1 MKNKTKLI
9 SLLLGFTLIGC
20 DLDVDNPNSLLEG
33 DLQDP
38 SAAAAIANGAW
49 NASLRGITYMMMPH
63 AVATDESVWI
73 GSRDAWYQIDK
84 GGMTNVY
91 NEFVDQAWPYISE
104 GRWMSD
110 KAIATLE
117 GLGADLPDEQDLV
130 LAYLS
135 AAMVRV
141 YIADMFEDFVY
152 SDKTEPG
159 TPVGAANMSAL
170 YDEALALLA
179 KAEPIAA
186 RAKASFASGGTKE
199 HHEDNALR
207 VLSLVARARHAKA
220 VWGKVNP
227 VNTASP
233 YVSAG
238 ASEAAAAAALMGA
251 DWKWRMKFSSSTV
264 SNYMAN
270 QINDRQEMDLFQ
282 NALVE
287 TATPG
292 AGGDPQPND
301 PVTGLP
307 DSRMT
312 ASATEFRAGGGGT
325 SWSPVTITSLREMHL
340 IIAESKKANGE
351 DADCLTELNAL
362 RAFDSLDPYPSGT
375 DAGTA
380 LQHER
385 RANLFL
391 QSRRLSDM
399 YRFNLT
405 STVWDAVEKSA
416 AGSFFPITISEIRAN
431 PNVNQ

>member
-38 SAAAAIANGAW
+38 SAAAALANGAW
-49 NASLRGITYMMMPH
+49 NASLRGVTYMMMPH

-104 GRWMSD
+104 ARWMSD
-110 KAIATLE
+110 KAVQILE
-117 GLGADLPDEQDLV
+117 GLGADLPNNQDLV

-135 AAMVRV
+135 GAMVRV

-152 SDKTEPG
+152 SDKTEAG
-159 TPVGAANMSAL
+159 TPVGAANMSTL
-170 YDEALALLA
+170 YDEALVLLG
-179 KAEPIAA
+179 
-186 RAKASFASGGTKE
+186 KASSIATG
-199 HHEDNALR
+199 DNAVK
-207 VLSLVARARHAKA
+207 VLSLVARTRHAKA

-238 ASEAAAAAALMGA
+238 ASEAAAAAAMMTA
-251 DWKWRMKFSSSTV
+251 DWKWRMNFSSSTV
-264 SNYMAN
+264 SNYMAG

-312 ASATEFRAGGGGT
+312 ATATEFRAGGGGT
-325 SWSPVTITSLREMHL
+325 SWTPVTITSLREMHL
-340 IIAESKKANGE
+340 IIAESKKAGGD
-351 DADCLTELNAL
+351 DAGCLAELNAL
-362 RAFDSLDPYPSGT
+362 RTFDSLDPYPSGT

-399 YRFNLT
+399 YRFDLT
-405 STVWDAVEKSA
+405 STVWDAVEKSPT
-416 AGSFFPITISEIRAN
+416 GSFFPITISEIRSN
-431 PNVNQ
+431 PNISQ

>member
-1 MKNKTKLI
+1 MKMKNKTKLI
-9 SLLLGFTLIGC
+9 SLFVVFTMIGC
-20 DLDVDNPNSLLEG
+20 DLDVDNPNSLLED
-33 DLQDP
+33 DLADP
-38 SAAAAIANGAW
+38 SAAAALANGAW

-110 KAIATLE
+110 KAIAILE
-117 GLGADLPDEQDLV
+117 GLGADLPNDQDLV

-159 TPVGAANMSAL
+159 NPIGAANMSQL
-170 YDEALALLA
+170 YDEALAILG
-179 KAEPIAA
+179 
-186 RAKASFASGGTKE
+186 KASSLATG
-199 HHEDNALR
+199 DNAVK
-207 VLSLVARARHAKA
+207 VLSLVARTRHAKA

-251 DWKWRMKFSSSTV
+251 DWKWRMNFSSSTV

-340 IIAESKKANGE
+340 IIAESKKAGGD
-351 DADCLTELNAL
+351 DAGCLAELNAL

-416 AGSFFPITISEIRAN
+416 AGSYFPITISEIRAN
-431 PNVNQ
+431 PNINQ

>member
-9 SLLLGFTLIGC
+9 SLFVVFTMIGC
-20 DLDVDNPNSLLEG
+20 DLDVDNPNSLLED
-33 DLQDP
+33 DLADP
-38 SAAAAIANGAW
+38 SAAAALANGAW

-104 GRWMSD
+104 GRWMAD
-110 KAIATLE
+110 KAIAVLE
-117 GLGADLPDEQDLV
+117 GLGTDLPDSDDLV
-130 LAYLS
+130 LSYLTG
-135 AAMVRV
+135 AMVRV

-152 SDKTEPG
+152 SDKTEAG
-159 TPVGAANMSAL
+159 TPIGAANMSQL
-170 YDEALALLA
+170 YDEALALLG
-179 KAEPIAA
+179 KAQSIAT
-186 RAKASFASGGTKE
+186 G
-199 HHEDNALR
+199 DNAVR
-207 VLSLVARARHAKA
+207 VLSLIARTKHAKA

-238 ASEAAAAAALMGA
+238 ASEAASAAALMSA
-251 DWKWRMKFSSSTV
+251 DWKWRMNFSSSTV
-264 SNYMAN
+264 SNYMSG

-307 DSRMT
+307 DSRMSV
-312 ASATEFRAGGGGT
+312 SAAEFRAGGGGT
-325 SWSPVTITSLREMHL
+325 QWAPVTITSLREMHL
-340 IIAESKKANGE
+340 IIAESEKAGGN
-351 DADCLTELNAL
+351 DAGCLAELNAL
-362 RAFDSLDPYPSGT
+362 RSLDSLDPYPSGT

-416 AGSFFPITISEIRAN
+416 AGSYFPITISEIRAN
-431 PNVNQ
+431 PNISQ

>member
-1 MKNKTKLI
+1 MKMKNKTKLI

-38 SAAAAIANGAW
+38 SAAAALANGAW
-49 NASLRGITYMMMPH
+49 NASLRGITFMMMPH

-110 KAIATLE
+110 KAIAILE
-117 GLGADLPDEQDLV
+117 GLGADLPNDQDLV

-152 SDKTEPG
+152 SDKTEAGSPI
-159 TPVGAANMSAL
+159 GAANMSQL
-170 YDEALALLA
+170 YDEALAILG
-179 KAEPIAA
+179 
-186 RAKASFASGGTKE
+186 KASSLATG
-199 HHEDNALR
+199 DNAVK
-207 VLSLVARARHAKA
+207 VLSLVARTRHAKA

-340 IIAESKKANGE
+340 IIAESKKASGD
-351 DADCLTELNAL
+351 DAGCLTELNAL

-416 AGSFFPITISEIRAN
+416 AGSYFPITISEIRAN

>member
-9 SLLLGFTLIGC
+9 SLFVVFTMIGC
-20 DLDVDNPNSLLEG
+20 DLDVDNPNSLLEA
-33 DLQDP
+33 DLADP
-38 SAAAAIANGAW
+38 SAAAALANGAW

-110 KAIATLE
+110 KAIAVLE
-117 GLGADLPDEQDLV
+117 GLGTDLPDSDDLV
-130 LAYLS
+130 LSYLTG
-135 AAMVRV
+135 AMVRV

-152 SDKTEPG
+152 SDKTEAG
-159 TPVGAANMSAL
+159 TPIGAANMSQL
-170 YDEALALLA
+170 YDEALALLG
-179 KAEPIAA
+179 KAQSIAT
-186 RAKASFASGGTKE
+186 G
-199 HHEDNALR
+199 DNAVR
-207 VLSLVARARHAKA
+207 VLSLIARTKHAKA

-238 ASEAAAAAALMGA
+238 ASEAASAAALMSA
-251 DWKWRMKFSSSTV
+251 DWKWRMNFSSSTV
-264 SNYMAN
+264 SNYMSG

-307 DSRMT
+307 DSRMSV
-312 ASATEFRAGGGGT
+312 SAAEFRAGGGGT
-325 SWSPVTITSLREMHL
+325 QWAPVTITSLREMHL
-340 IIAESKKANGE
+340 IIAESEKAGGN
-351 DADCLTELNAL
+351 DAGCLAELNAL
-362 RAFDSLDPYPSGT
+362 RSLDSLDPYPSGT

-416 AGSFFPITISEIRAN
+416 AGSYFPITISEIRAN
-431 PNVNQ
+431 PNINQ

>member
-9 SLLLGFTLIGC
+9 SLFVVFTMIGC
-20 DLDVDNPNSLLEG
+20 DLDVDNPNSLLED
-33 DLQDP
+33 DLADP
-38 SAAAAIANGAW
+38 SAAAALANGAW

-104 GRWMSD
+104 GRWMAD
-110 KAIATLE
+110 KAIAVLE
-117 GLGADLPDEQDLV
+117 GLGTDLPDSDDLV
-130 LAYLS
+130 LSYLTG
-135 AAMVRV
+135 AMVRV

-152 SDKTEPG
+152 SDKTEAG
-159 TPVGAANMSAL
+159 TPIGAANMSQL
-170 YDEALALLA
+170 YDEALALLT
-179 KAEPIAA
+179 KAQAIATGDDA
-186 RAKASFASGGTKE
+186 VK
-199 HHEDNALR
+199 
-207 VLSLVARARHAKA
+207 VLSLVARTKHAKA

-238 ASEAAAAAALMGA
+238 ASEAASAAALMSA
-251 DWKWRMKFSSSTV
+251 DWKWRMNFSSSTV
-264 SNYMAN
+264 SNYMSG

-307 DSRMT
+307 DSRMSV
-312 ASATEFRAGGGGT
+312 SAAEFRAGGGGT
-325 SWSPVTITSLREMHL
+325 QWAPVTITSLREMHL
-340 IIAESKKANGE
+340 IIAESEKAGGN
-351 DADCLTELNAL
+351 DAGCLAELNAL
-362 RAFDSLDPYPSGT
+362 RSLDSLDPYPSGT

-416 AGSFFPITISEIRAN
+416 AGSYFPITISEIRAN
-431 PNVNQ
+431 PNINQ

>member
-1 MKNKTKLI
+1 
-9 SLLLGFTLIGC
+9 
-20 DLDVDNPNSLLEG
+20 
-33 DLQDP
+33 
-38 SAAAAIANGAW
+38 
-49 NASLRGITYMMMPH
+49 MMMPH

-104 GRWMSD
+104 ARWMSD
-110 KAIATLE
+110 KAVQILE
-117 GLGADLPDEQDLV
+117 GLGADLPNNQDLV

-135 AAMVRV
+135 GAMVRV

-152 SDKTEPG
+152 SDKTEAG
-159 TPVGAANMSAL
+159 TPVGAANMSTL
-170 YDEALALLA
+170 YDEALALLG
-179 KAEPIAA
+179 
-186 RAKASFASGGTKE
+186 KASSIATG
-199 HHEDNALR
+199 DNAVK
-207 VLSLVARARHAKA
+207 VLSLVARTRHAKA

-238 ASEAAAAAALMGA
+238 ASEAAAAAAMMTA
-251 DWKWRMKFSSSTV
+251 DWKWRMNFSSSTV
-264 SNYMAN
+264 SNYMAG

-312 ASATEFRAGGGGT
+312 AIATEFRAGGGGT
-325 SWSPVTITSLREMHL
+325 SWTPVTITSLREMHL
-340 IIAESKKANGE
+340 IIAESKKAGGD
-351 DADCLTELNAL
+351 DAGCLAELNAL
-362 RAFDSLDPYPSGT
+362 RTFDSLDPYPSGT

-385 RANLFL
+385 RAD
-391 QSRRLSDM
+391 R
-399 YRFNLT
+399 
-405 STVWDAVEKSA
+405 KS
-416 AGSFFPITISEIRAN
+416 
-431 PNVNQ
+431 VV

>member
-38 SAAAAIANGAW
+38 SAAAALANGAW
-49 NASLRGITYMMMPH
+49 NASLRGVTYMMMPH

-104 GRWMSD
+104 ARWMSD
-110 KAIATLE
+110 KAVQILE
-117 GLGADLPDEQDLV
+117 GLGADLPNNQDLV

-135 AAMVRV
+135 GAMVRV

-152 SDKTEPG
+152 SDKTEAG
-159 TPVGAANMSAL
+159 TPVGAANMSKL
-170 YDEALALLA
+170 YDEALALLG
-179 KAEPIAA
+179 
-186 RAKASFASGGTKE
+186 KASSIATG
-199 HHEDNALR
+199 DNAVK

-238 ASEAAAAAALMGA
+238 ASEAAAAAAMMTA
-251 DWKWRMKFSSSTV
+251 DWKWRMNFSSSTV
-264 SNYMAN
+264 SNYMAG

-312 ASATEFRAGGGGT
+312 ATATEFRAGGGGT
-325 SWSPVTITSLREMHL
+325 SWTPVTITSLREMHL
-340 IIAESKKANGE
+340 IIAESKKAGGD
-351 DADCLTELNAL
+351 DAGCLAELNAL
-362 RAFDSLDPYPSGT
+362 RTFDSLDPYPSGT

-405 STVWDAVEKSA
+405 STVWDAVEKSP
-416 AGSFFPITISEIRAN
+416 AGSFFPITISEIRSN
-431 PNVNQ
+431 PNISQ

>member
-9 SLLLGFTLIGC
+9 SLLLGFSLFSC
-20 DLDVDNPNSLLEG
+20 DLEVDNPNSLLEG

-38 SAAAAIANGAW
+38 SAAAALANGAW

-110 KAIATLE
+110 KAIAILE

-135 AAMVRV
+135 GAMVRV

-159 TPVGAANMSAL
+159 MPVGAANMSQL
-170 YDEALALLA
+170 YDEALALLTKA
-179 KAEPIAA
+179 KALAT
-186 RAKASFASGGTKE
+186 G
-199 HHEDNALR
+199 DNAVK
-207 VLSLVARARHAKA
+207 VLSLVARAEHAKA

-238 ASEAAAAAALMGA
+238 ASAAASAAALMTA
-251 DWKWRMKFSSSTV
+251 DWKWKMKFTSSTV
-264 SNYMAN
+264 SNYMSG

-301 PVTGLP
+301 PVTGLL
-307 DSRMT
+307 DSRMS
-312 ASATEFRAGGGGT
+312 ASAAEFRAGGGGT
-325 SWSPVTITSLREMHL
+325 QWAPVTITSLREMHL
-340 IIAESKKANGE
+340 IIAESKKAGGD
-351 DADCLTELNAL
+351 DAGCLAELNAL
-362 RAFDSLDPYPSGT
+362 RTFDSLDPYPSDT

-405 STVWDAVEKSA
+405 STVWDAVEKSP
-416 AGSFFPITISEIRAN
+416 AGSYFPITISEIRAN
-431 PNVNQ
+431 PNISQ

>member
-38 SAAAAIANGAW
+38 SAAAALANGAW
-49 NASLRGITYMMMPH
+49 NASLRGVTYMMMPH

-104 GRWMSD
+104 ARWMSD
-110 KAIATLE
+110 KAVQILE
-117 GLGADLPDEQDLV
+117 GLGADLPNNQDLV

-135 AAMVRV
+135 GAMVRV

-152 SDKTEPG
+152 SDKTEAG
-159 TPVGAANMSAL
+159 TPVGAANMSTL
-170 YDEALALLA
+170 YDEALALLG
-179 KAEPIAA
+179 
-186 RAKASFASGGTKE
+186 KASSIATG
-199 HHEDNALR
+199 DNAVK

-238 ASEAAAAAALMGA
+238 ASEAAAAAAMMSA
-251 DWKWRMKFSSSTV
+251 DWKWRMNFSSSTV
-264 SNYMAN
+264 SNYMAG

-312 ASATEFRAGGGGT
+312 AIATEFRAGGGGT
-325 SWSPVTITSLREMHL
+325 SWTPVTITSLREMHL
-340 IIAESKKANGE
+340 IIAESKKAGGD
-351 DADCLTELNAL
+351 DAGCLAELNAL
-362 RAFDSLDPYPSGT
+362 RTFDSLDPYPSGT

-405 STVWDAVEKSA
+405 STVWDAVEKSP
-416 AGSFFPITISEIRAN
+416 AGSFFPITISEIRSN
-431 PNVNQ
+431 PNISQ

>member
-1 MKNKTKLI
+1 MKNKIKLI

-38 SAAAAIANGAW
+38 SAAAALANGAW

-104 GRWMSD
+104 ARWMSD
-110 KAIATLE
+110 KAVSILE
-117 GLGADLPDEQDLV
+117 GLGADLPNNQDLV

-135 AAMVRV
+135 GAMVRV

-152 SDKTEPG
+152 SDKTEAG
-159 TPVGAANMSAL
+159 VPVGAANMSQL
-170 YDEALALLA
+170 YDEALALLG
-179 KAEPIAA
+179 
-186 RAKASFASGGTKE
+186 KASSIATG
-199 HHEDNALR
+199 DNAVK

-238 ASEAAAAAALMGA
+238 ASEAAAAAAMMSA
-251 DWKWRMKFSSSTV
+251 DWKWRMNFSSSTV
-264 SNYMAN
+264 SNYMAG

-287 TATPG
+287 AATPG

-312 ASATEFRAGGGGT
+312 AIATEFRAGGGGT
-325 SWSPVTITSLREMHL
+325 SWTPVTITSLREMHL
-340 IIAESKKANGE
+340 IIAESKKAGGD
-351 DADCLTELNAL
+351 DAGCLAELNAL
-362 RAFDSLDPYPSGT
+362 RTFDSLDPYPSGT

-399 YRFNLT
+399 YRFDLT
-405 STVWDAVEKSA
+405 STVWDAVEKSP
-416 AGSFFPITISEIRAN
+416 AGSFFPITISEIRSN
-431 PNVNQ
+431 PNISQ

>member
-9 SLLLGFTLIGC
+9 SLLLGFSLFSC
-20 DLDVDNPNSLLEG
+20 DLEVDNPNSLLEG

-38 SAAAAIANGAW
+38 SAAAALANGAW

-104 GRWMSD
+104 GRWMAD
-110 KAIATLE
+110 KAIAVLE
-117 GLGADLPDEQDLV
+117 GLGTDLPDSDDLV
-130 LAYLS
+130 LAYLTG
-135 AAMVRV
+135 AMVRV

-152 SDKTEPG
+152 SDKTEAG
-159 TPVGAANMSAL
+159 TPIGAANMSQL
-170 YDEALALLA
+170 YDEALALLTKA
-179 KAEPIAA
+179 KALAT
-186 RAKASFASGGTKE
+186 G
-199 HHEDNALR
+199 DNAVK
-207 VLSLVARARHAKA
+207 VLSLVARAEHAKA

-238 ASEAAAAAALMGA
+238 ASAAASAAALMGA
-251 DWKWRMKFSSSTV
+251 DWKWKMNFSSSTV
-264 SNYMAN
+264 SNYMSG

-307 DSRMT
+307 DSRMS
-312 ASATEFRAGGGGT
+312 ASAAEFRAGGGGT
-325 SWSPVTITSLREMHL
+325 QWAPVTITSLREMHL
-340 IIAESKKANGE
+340 IIAESKKAGGD
-351 DADCLTELNAL
+351 DAGCLAELNAL
-362 RAFDSLDPYPSGT
+362 RTFDSLDPYPSGT

-405 STVWDAVEKSA
+405 STVWDAVEKSP
-416 AGSFFPITISEIRAN
+416 AGSYFPITISEIRAN
-431 PNVNQ
+431 PNISQ

>member
-1 MKNKTKLI
+1 MKMKNKTKLI

-38 SAAAAIANGAW
+38 SAAAALANGAW
-49 NASLRGITYMMMPH
+49 NASLRGVTYMMMPH

-84 GGMTNVY
+84 GGMTNIY

-110 KAIATLE
+110 KAIGILE
-117 GLGADLPDEQDLV
+117 GLGADLPNDRDLV

-159 TPVGAANMSAL
+159 MPVGAANMSQL
-170 YDEALALLA
+170 YDEALALLG
-179 KAEPIAA
+179 
-186 RAKASFASGGTKE
+186 KASSIATG
-199 HHEDNALR
+199 DNVVK
-207 VLSLVARARHAKA
+207 VLSLVARTRHAKA

-238 ASEAAAAAALMGA
+238 ASEAAAAAAMMGA
-251 DWKWRMKFSSSTV
+251 DWKWRMNFSSSTV
-264 SNYMAN
+264 SNYMSG

-307 DSRMT
+307 DSRMS
-312 ASATEFRAGGGGT
+312 AAATEFRAGGGGT
-325 SWSPVTITSLREMHL
+325 QWAPVTITSLREMHL

-351 DADCLTELNAL
+351 DAECLAELNAL
-362 RAFDSLDPYPSGT
+362 RTFDSLDPYPTGT

-399 YRFNLT
+399 YRFDHT

-416 AGSFFPITISEIRAN
+416 SGSFFPITISEIRAN
-431 PNVNQ
+431 PNISQ

>member
-1 MKNKTKLI
+1 MKMKNKTKLI
-9 SLLLGFTLIGC
+9 SLFVVFTMIGC
-20 DLDVDNPNSLLEG
+20 DLDVYNPNSLLED
-33 DLQDP
+33 DLADP
-38 SAAAAIANGAW
+38 SAAAALANGAW

-104 GRWMSD
+104 GRWMAD
-110 KAIATLE
+110 KAIAVLE
-117 GLGADLPDEQDLV
+117 GLGTDLPDSDDLV
-130 LAYLS
+130 LSYLTG
-135 AAMVRV
+135 AMVRV

-152 SDKTEPG
+152 SDKTEAG
-159 TPVGAANMSAL
+159 TPIGAANMSQL
-170 YDEALALLA
+170 YDEALALLT
-179 KAEPIAA
+179 KAQAIATGDDA
-186 RAKASFASGGTKE
+186 VK
-199 HHEDNALR
+199 
-207 VLSLVARARHAKA
+207 VLSLVARTKHAKA

-238 ASEAAAAAALMGA
+238 ASEAASAAALMSA
-251 DWKWRMKFSSSTV
+251 DWKWRMNFSSSTV
-264 SNYMAN
+264 SNYMSG

-307 DSRMT
+307 DSRMSV
-312 ASATEFRAGGGGT
+312 SAAEFRAGGGGT
-325 SWSPVTITSLREMHL
+325 QWAPVTITSLREMHL
-340 IIAESKKANGE
+340 IIAESEKAGGN
-351 DADCLTELNAL
+351 DAGCLAELNAL
-362 RAFDSLDPYPSGT
+362 RSLDSLDPYPSGT

-416 AGSFFPITISEIRAN
+416 AGSYFPITISEIRAN
-431 PNVNQ
+431 PNINQ

>member
-9 SLLLGFTLIGC
+9 SLLLGFSLFSC
-20 DLDVDNPNSLLEG
+20 DLEVDNPNSLLEG

-38 SAAAAIANGAW
+38 SAAAALANGAW

-110 KAIATLE
+110 KAIAILE

-135 AAMVRV
+135 GAMVRV

-152 SDKTEPG
+152 SDKTEAG
-159 TPVGAANMSAL
+159 TPIGAANMSQL
-170 YDEALALLA
+170 YDEALALLTKA
-179 KAEPIAA
+179 KALAT
-186 RAKASFASGGTKE
+186 G
-199 HHEDNALR
+199 DNAVK
-207 VLSLVARARHAKA
+207 VLSLVARAEHAKA

-238 ASEAAAAAALMGA
+238 ASAAASAAALMGA
-251 DWKWRMKFSSSTV
+251 DWKWKMNFSSSTV
-264 SNYMAN
+264 SNYMSG

-301 PVTGLP
+301 PVTGLL
-307 DSRMT
+307 DSRMS
-312 ASATEFRAGGGGT
+312 ASAAEFRAGGGGT
-325 SWSPVTITSLREMHL
+325 QWAPVTITSLREMHL
-340 IIAESKKANGE
+340 IIAESKKAGGD
-351 DADCLTELNAL
+351 DAGCLAELNAL
-362 RAFDSLDPYPSGT
+362 RTFDSLDPYPSGT

-405 STVWDAVEKSA
+405 STVWDAVEKSP
-416 AGSFFPITISEIRAN
+416 AGSYFPITISEIRAN
-431 PNVNQ
+431 PNISQ

>member
-9 SLLLGFTLIGC
+9 SLLLGFSLIGC
-20 DLDVDNPNSLLEG
+20 DLDVNNPNSLLEG
-33 DLQDP
+33 DLSDP
-38 SAAAAIANGAW
+38 SAAAALANGAW
-49 NASLRGITYMMMPH
+49 NATLRGVTYMMMPH

-104 GRWMSD
+104 GRWMAD
-110 KAIATLE
+110 KAIGILE
-117 GLGADLPDEQDLV
+117 GLGADLPNDQDLV
-130 LAYLS
+130 LAYLTG
-135 AAMVRV
+135 AMVRV
-141 YIADMFEDFVY
+141 YIADMFEEFVY
-152 SDKTEPG
+152 SDKTEAG
-159 TPVGAANMSAL
+159 MKIENAGMSAL

-179 KAEPIAA
+179 KAAPIAT
-186 RAKASFASGGTKE
+186 G
-199 HHEDNALR
+199 DNSVK
-207 VLSLVARARHAKA
+207 VLSLVARTRHAKA

-227 VNTASP
+227 TVNTSSP

-251 DWKWRMKFSSSTV
+251 DWKWRMNFSSSTV
-264 SNYMAN
+264 SNYMSG

-307 DSRMT
+307 DSRM
-312 ASATEFRAGGGGT
+312 SATAAEFRAGGGGT
-325 SWSPVTITSLREMHL
+325 QWAPVTITSLRGMHL
-340 IIAESKKANGE
+340 IIAESKMASG
-351 DADCLTELNAL
+351 DAAGCLAELNAL
-362 RAFDSLDPYPSGT
+362 RTFDTLDPYPTGT

-399 YRFNLT
+399 YRFNIT
-405 STVWDAVEKSA
+405 STVWDNVEKSTS
-416 AGSFFPITISEIRAN
+416 GSFFPITISEIRSN
-431 PNVNQ
+431 PNINQ

>member
-38 SAAAAIANGAW
+38 SAAAALANGAW
-49 NASLRGITYMMMPH
+49 NASLRGVTYMMMPH

-104 GRWMSD
+104 ARWMSD
-110 KAIATLE
+110 KAVSILE
-117 GLGADLPDEQDLV
+117 GLGADLPDNQDLV

-135 AAMVRV
+135 GAMVRV

-152 SDKTEPG
+152 SDKTEAG
-159 TPVGAANMSAL
+159 TPVGAANMSQL
-170 YDEALALLA
+170 YDEALALLG
-179 KAEPIAA
+179 
-186 RAKASFASGGTKE
+186 KASSIATG
-199 HHEDNALR
+199 DNAVK
-207 VLSLVARARHAKA
+207 VLSLVARTRHAKA

-238 ASEAAAAAALMGA
+238 ASEAAAAAAMMSA
-251 DWKWRMKFSSSTV
+251 DWKWRMNFSSSTV
-264 SNYMAN
+264 SNYMAG

-312 ASATEFRAGGGGT
+312 ATATEFRAGGGGT
-325 SWSPVTITSLREMHL
+325 SWTPVTITSLREMHL
-340 IIAESKKANGE
+340 IIAESKKAGGD
-351 DADCLTELNAL
+351 DAGCLAELNAL
-362 RAFDSLDPYPSGT
+362 RTFDSLDPYPSGT

-405 STVWDAVEKSA
+405 STVWDAVEKSP
-416 AGSFFPITISEIRAN
+416 AGSFFPITISEIRSN
-431 PNVNQ
+431 PNISQ

>member
-38 SAAAAIANGAW
+38 SAAAALANGAW
-49 NASLRGITYMMMPH
+49 NASLRGVTYMMMPH

-104 GRWMSD
+104 ARWMSD
-110 KAIATLE
+110 KAVSILE
-117 GLGADLPDEQDLV
+117 GLGADLPNSQDLV

-135 AAMVRV
+135 GAMVRV

-152 SDKTEPG
+152 SDKTEAG
-159 TPVGAANMSAL
+159 TPVGAANMSQL
-170 YDEALALLA
+170 YDEALALLG
-179 KAEPIAA
+179 
-186 RAKASFASGGTKE
+186 KASSIATG
-199 HHEDNALR
+199 DNAVK

-238 ASEAAAAAALMGA
+238 ASEAAAAAAMMSA
-251 DWKWRMKFSSSTV
+251 DWKWRMNFSSSTV
-264 SNYMAN
+264 SNYMAG

-312 ASATEFRAGGGGT
+312 AIATEFRAGGGGT
-325 SWSPVTITSLREMHL
+325 SWTPVTITSLREMHL
-340 IIAESKKANGE
+340 IIAESKKAGGD
-351 DADCLTELNAL
+351 DAGCLAELNAL
-362 RAFDSLDPYPSGT
+362 RTFDSLDPYPSGT

-399 YRFNLT
+399 YRFDLT
-405 STVWDAVEKSA
+405 STVWDAVEKSPT
-416 AGSFFPITISEIRAN
+416 GSFFPITISEIRSN
-431 PNVNQ
+431 PNISQ

>member
-9 SLLLGFTLIGC
+9 SLLLGFSLFSC
-20 DLDVDNPNSLLEG
+20 DLEVDNPNSLLED

-38 SAAAAIANGAW
+38 SAAAALANGAW

-110 KAIATLE
+110 KAIAILE
-117 GLGADLPDEQDLV
+117 GLGPDLPDGQDLV

-135 AAMVRV
+135 GAMVRV
-141 YIADMFEDFVY
+141 YIADMFEDFVF
-152 SDKTEPG
+152 SDKTEAG
-159 TPVGAANMSAL
+159 TPIGAANMSQL
-170 YDEALALLA
+170 YDEALALLT
-179 KAEPIAA
+179 KAQALA
-186 RAKASFASGGTKE
+186 TG
-199 HHEDNALR
+199 DNAVK
-207 VLSLVARARHAKA
+207 VLSLVARTKHAKA

-238 ASEAAAAAALMGA
+238 ASEAADAAALMTA

-264 SNYMAN
+264 SNYMSG

-282 NALVE
+282 NDLVE

-301 PVTGLP
+301 PVTGLL
-307 DSRMT
+307 DSRMS
-312 ASATEFRAGGGGT
+312 ASAAEFRAGGGGT
-325 SWSPVTITSLREMHL
+325 QWAPVTITSLREMHL
-340 IIAESKKANGE
+340 IIAESKKAGGD
-351 DADCLTELNAL
+351 DAGCLAELNAL
-362 RAFDSLDPYPSGT
+362 RTFDSLDPYPSGT

-405 STVWDAVEKSA
+405 STVWDAVEKSP
-416 AGSFFPITISEIRAN
+416 AGSYFPITISEIRAN
-431 PNVNQ
+431 PNISQ

>member
-9 SLLLGFTLIGC
+9 SLLLGFSLFSC
-20 DLDVDNPNSLLEG
+20 DLEVDNPNSLLED

-38 SAAAAIANGAW
+38 SAAAALANGAW

-91 NEFVDQAWPYISE
+91 NEFVDQAWPFISE

-110 KAIATLE
+110 KAIAILE
-117 GLGADLPDEQDLV
+117 GLGPDLPDGQDLV

-135 AAMVRV
+135 GAMVRV
-141 YIADMFEDFVY
+141 YIADMFEDFVF
-152 SDKTEPG
+152 SDKTEAG
-159 TPVGAANMSAL
+159 TPIGAANMSQL
-170 YDEALALLA
+170 YDEALALLT
-179 KAEPIAA
+179 KAQALA
-186 RAKASFASGGTKE
+186 TG
-199 HHEDNALR
+199 DNAVK
-207 VLSLVARARHAKA
+207 VLSLVARTKHAKA

-238 ASEAAAAAALMGA
+238 ASEAADAAALMTA

-264 SNYMAN
+264 SNYMSG

-282 NALVE
+282 NDLVE

-301 PVTGLP
+301 PVTGLL
-307 DSRMT
+307 DSRMS
-312 ASATEFRAGGGGT
+312 ASAAEFRAGGGGT
-325 SWSPVTITSLREMHL
+325 QWAPVTITSLREMHL
-340 IIAESKKANGE
+340 IIAESKKAGGD
-351 DADCLTELNAL
+351 DAGCLAELNAL
-362 RAFDSLDPYPSGT
+362 RTFDSLDPYPSGT

-405 STVWDAVEKSA
+405 STVWDAVEKSP
-416 AGSFFPITISEIRAN
+416 AGSYFPITISEIRAN
-431 PNVNQ
+431 PNISQ

>member
-1 MKNKTKLI
+1 MKMKNKTKLI
-9 SLLLGFTLIGC
+9 SLLLGFSLIGC
-20 DLDVDNPNSLLEG
+20 DLDVDNPNSLLED

-38 SAAAAIANGAW
+38 SAAAALANGAW
-49 NASLRGITYMMMPH
+49 NATLRGVTYMMMPH

-110 KAIATLE
+110 KAIAILE
-117 GLGADLPDEQDLV
+117 GLGADLPNNQDLV
-130 LAYLS
+130 LAYLTG
-135 AAMVRV
+135 AMVRV
-141 YIADMFEDFVY
+141 YIADMFDDFVY

-159 TPVGAANMSAL
+159 MPIGAANMSQL
-170 YDEALALLA
+170 YDEALAILA
-179 KAEPIAA
+179 KAQTLAT
-186 RAKASFASGGTKE
+186 G
-199 HHEDNALR
+199 DNAVK
-207 VLSLVARARHAKA
+207 VLSLVARTRHAKA

-251 DWKWRMKFSSSTV
+251 DWKWRMNFSSSTV
-264 SNYMAN
+264 SNYMSG

-287 TATPG
+287 AATPG

-301 PVTGLP
+301 PVTGLL

-312 ASATEFRAGGGGT
+312 ASAAEFRAGGGGT
-325 SWSPVTITSLREMHL
+325 QWAPVTITSLREMHL
-340 IIAESKKANGE
+340 IIAESKKAGGD
-351 DADCLTELNAL
+351 DAGCLAELNAL

-416 AGSFFPITISEIRAN
+416 AGSYFPITIGEIRSN
-431 PNVNQ
+431 PNINQ

>member
-38 SAAAAIANGAW
+38 SAAAALANGAW
-49 NASLRGITYMMMPH
+49 NASLRGVTYMMMPH

-104 GRWMSD
+104 ARWMSD
-110 KAIATLE
+110 KAVQILE
-117 GLGADLPDEQDLV
+117 GLGADLPNNQDLV

-135 AAMVRV
+135 GAMVRV

-152 SDKTEPG
+152 SDKTEAG
-159 TPVGAANMSAL
+159 VPVGAANMSKL
-170 YDEALALLA
+170 YDEALALLG
-179 KAEPIAA
+179 
-186 RAKASFASGGTKE
+186 KASSIATG
-199 HHEDNALR
+199 DNAVK
-207 VLSLVARARHAKA
+207 VLSLVARTRHAKA

-238 ASEAAAAAALMGA
+238 ASEAAAAAAMMTA
-251 DWKWRMKFSSSTV
+251 DWKWRMNFSSSTV
-264 SNYMAN
+264 SNYMAG

-312 ASATEFRAGGGGT
+312 ATATEFRAGGGGT
-325 SWSPVTITSLREMHL
+325 SWTPVTITSLREMHL
-340 IIAESKKANGE
+340 IIAESKKAGGD
-351 DADCLTELNAL
+351 DAGCLAELNAL
-362 RAFDSLDPYPSGT
+362 RTFDSLDPYPSGT

-405 STVWDAVEKSA
+405 STVWDAVEKSP
-416 AGSFFPITISEIRAN
+416 AGSFFPITISEIRSN
-431 PNVNQ
+431 PNISQ

>member
-1 MKNKTKLI
+1 MKMKNKTKLI
-9 SLLLGFTLIGC
+9 SLFVVFTMIGC
-20 DLDVDNPNSLLEG
+20 DLDVDNPNSLLEA
-33 DLQDP
+33 DLADP
-38 SAAAAIANGAW
+38 SAAAALANGAW

-104 GRWMSD
+104 GRWMAD
-110 KAIATLE
+110 KAIAVLE
-117 GLGADLPDEQDLV
+117 GLGTDLPDSDDLV
-130 LAYLS
+130 LSYLTG
-135 AAMVRV
+135 AMVRV

-152 SDKTEPG
+152 SDKTEAG
-159 TPVGAANMSAL
+159 TPIGAANMSQL
-170 YDEALALLA
+170 YDEALALLG
-179 KAEPIAA
+179 KAQSIAT
-186 RAKASFASGGTKE
+186 G
-199 HHEDNALR
+199 DNAVR
-207 VLSLVARARHAKA
+207 VLSLIARTKHAKA

-238 ASEAAAAAALMGA
+238 ASEAASAAALMSA
-251 DWKWRMKFSSSTV
+251 DWKWRMNFSSSTV
-264 SNYMAN
+264 SNYMSG

-307 DSRMT
+307 DSRMSV
-312 ASATEFRAGGGGT
+312 SAAEFRAGGGGT
-325 SWSPVTITSLREMHL
+325 QWAPVTITSLREMHL
-340 IIAESKKANGE
+340 IIAESEKAGGN
-351 DADCLTELNAL
+351 DAGCLAELNAL
-362 RAFDSLDPYPSGT
+362 RSLDSLDPYPSGT

-405 STVWDAVEKSA
+405 STVWDAVEKSP
-416 AGSFFPITISEIRAN
+416 AGSYFPITISEIRAN
-431 PNVNQ
+431 PNISQ

>member
-1 MKNKTKLI
+1 MKMKNKTKLI
-9 SLLLGFTLIGC
+9 SLLLGFSLFSC
-20 DLDVDNPNSLLEG
+20 DLEVDNPNSLLEG

-38 SAAAAIANGAW
+38 SAAAALANGAW

-110 KAIATLE
+110 KAIAILE

-135 AAMVRV
+135 GAMVRV

-152 SDKTEPG
+152 SDKTEAG
-159 TPVGAANMSAL
+159 TPIGAANMSQL
-170 YDEALALLA
+170 YDEALALLTKA
-179 KAEPIAA
+179 KALAT
-186 RAKASFASGGTKE
+186 G
-199 HHEDNALR
+199 DNAVK
-207 VLSLVARARHAKA
+207 VLSLVARAEHAKA

-238 ASEAAAAAALMGA
+238 ASAAASAAALMGA
-251 DWKWRMKFSSSTV
+251 DWKWKMNFSSSTV
-264 SNYMAN
+264 SNYMSG

-307 DSRMT
+307 DSRMS
-312 ASATEFRAGGGGT
+312 ASAAEFRAGGGGT
-325 SWSPVTITSLREMHL
+325 QWAPVTITSLREMHL
-340 IIAESKKANGE
+340 IIAESKKAGGD
-351 DADCLTELNAL
+351 DAGCLAELNAL
-362 RAFDSLDPYPSGT
+362 RTFDSLDPYPSGT

-405 STVWDAVEKSA
+405 STVWDAVEKSP
-416 AGSFFPITISEIRAN
+416 AGSYFPITISEIRAN
-431 PNVNQ
+431 PNINQ

>member
-9 SLLLGFTLIGC
+9 SLLLGFTMIGC

-38 SAAAAIANGAW
+38 SAAAALANGAW
-49 NASLRGITYMMMPH
+49 NASLRGVTYMMMPH

-91 NEFVDQAWPYISE
+91 NEFIDQAWPYISE
-104 GRWMSD
+104 ARWMSD
-110 KAIATLE
+110 KAVSILE
-117 GLGADLPDEQDLV
+117 GLGAELPNNQDLV

-135 AAMVRV
+135 GAMVRV

-152 SDKTEPG
+152 SDKTEAG
-159 TPVGAANMSAL
+159 VPVGAANMSQL
-170 YDEALALLA
+170 YDEALALLG
-179 KAEPIAA
+179 
-186 RAKASFASGGTKE
+186 KASSIATG
-199 HHEDNALR
+199 DNAVK
-207 VLSLVARARHAKA
+207 VLSLVARTRHAKA

-238 ASEAAAAAALMGA
+238 ASEAAAAAAMMSA
-251 DWKWRMKFSSSTV
+251 DWKWRMNFSSSTV
-264 SNYMAN
+264 SNYMAG

-312 ASATEFRAGGGGT
+312 AIATEFRAGGGGT
-325 SWSPVTITSLREMHL
+325 SWTPVTITSLREMHL
-340 IIAESKKANGE
+340 IIAESKKAGGD
-351 DADCLTELNAL
+351 DAGCLAELNAL
-362 RAFDSLDPYPSGT
+362 RTFDSLDPYPSGT

-405 STVWDAVEKSA
+405 STVWDAVEKSP
-416 AGSFFPITISEIRAN
+416 AGSFFPITISEIRSN
-431 PNVNQ
+431 PNISQ

>member
-9 SLLLGFTLIGC
+9 SLFVVFTMIGC
-20 DLDVDNPNSLLEG
+20 DLDVDNPNSLLED
-33 DLQDP
+33 DLADP
-38 SAAAAIANGAW
+38 SAAAALANGAW

-104 GRWMSD
+104 GRWMAD
-110 KAIATLE
+110 KAIAVLE
-117 GLGADLPDEQDLV
+117 GLGTDLPDSDDLV
-130 LAYLS
+130 LSYLTG
-135 AAMVRV
+135 AMVRV

-152 SDKTEPG
+152 SDKTEAG
-159 TPVGAANMSAL
+159 TPIGAANMSQL
-170 YDEALALLA
+170 YDEALALLT
-179 KAEPIAA
+179 KAQAIATGDDA
-186 RAKASFASGGTKE
+186 VK
-199 HHEDNALR
+199 
-207 VLSLVARARHAKA
+207 VLSLVARTKHAKA

-238 ASEAAAAAALMGA
+238 ASEAASAAALMSA
-251 DWKWRMKFSSSTV
+251 DWKWRMNFSSSTV
-264 SNYMAN
+264 SNYMSG

-307 DSRMT
+307 DSRMSV
-312 ASATEFRAGGGGT
+312 SAAEFRAGGGGT
-325 SWSPVTITSLREMHL
+325 QWAPVTITSLREMHL
-340 IIAESKKANGE
+340 IIAESKKASGD
-351 DADCLTELNAL
+351 DAGCLTELNAL

-416 AGSFFPITISEIRAN
+416 AGSYFPITISEIRAN
-431 PNVNQ
+431 PNINQ

>member
-9 SLLLGFTLIGC
+9 SLLLGFSLFSC
-20 DLDVDNPNSLLEG
+20 DLEVDNPNSLLEG

-38 SAAAAIANGAW
+38 SAAAALANGAW

-110 KAIATLE
+110 KAIAILE

-135 AAMVRV
+135 GAMVRV

-152 SDKTEPG
+152 SDKTEAG
-159 TPVGAANMSAL
+159 TPIGAANMSQL
-170 YDEALALLA
+170 YDEALALLTKA
-179 KAEPIAA
+179 KALAT
-186 RAKASFASGGTKE
+186 G
-199 HHEDNALR
+199 DNAVK
-207 VLSLVARARHAKA
+207 VLSLVARAEHAKA

-238 ASEAAAAAALMGA
+238 ASAAASAAALMGA
-251 DWKWRMKFSSSTV
+251 DWKWKMNFSSSTV
-264 SNYMAN
+264 SNYMSG

-307 DSRMT
+307 DSRMS
-312 ASATEFRAGGGGT
+312 ASAAEFRAGGGGT
-325 SWSPVTITSLREMHL
+325 QWAPVTITSLREMHL
-340 IIAESKKANGE
+340 IIAESKKAGGD
-351 DADCLTELNAL
+351 DAGCLAELNAL
-362 RAFDSLDPYPSGT
+362 RTFDSLDPYPSGT

-405 STVWDAVEKSA
+405 STVWDGAEKSP
-416 AGSFFPITISEIRAN
+416 AGSYFPITISEIRAN
-431 PNVNQ
+431 PNISQ

>member
-38 SAAAAIANGAW
+38 SAAAALANGAW
-49 NASLRGITYMMMPH
+49 NASLRGVTYMMMPH

-104 GRWMSD
+104 ARWMSD
-110 KAIATLE
+110 KAVEILE
-117 GLGADLPDEQDLV
+117 GLGADLPNNQDLV

-135 AAMVRV
+135 GAMVRV

-152 SDKTEPG
+152 SDKTEAG
-159 TPVGAANMSAL
+159 TPVGAANMSQL
-170 YDEALALLA
+170 YDEALALLG
-179 KAEPIAA
+179 
-186 RAKASFASGGTKE
+186 KASSIATG
-199 HHEDNALR
+199 DNAVK

-238 ASEAAAAAALMGA
+238 ASEAAAAAAMMSA
-251 DWKWRMKFSSSTV
+251 DWKWRMNFSSSTV
-264 SNYMAN
+264 SNYMAG

-312 ASATEFRAGGGGT
+312 AIATEFRAGGGGT
-325 SWSPVTITSLREMHL
+325 SWTPVTITSLREMHL
-340 IIAESKKANGE
+340 IIAESKKAGGD
-351 DADCLTELNAL
+351 DAGCLAELNAL
-362 RAFDSLDPYPSGT
+362 RTFDSLDPYPSGT

-405 STVWDAVEKSA
+405 STVWDAVEKSP
-416 AGSFFPITISEIRAN
+416 AGSFFPITISEIRSN
-431 PNVNQ
+431 PNISQ

>member
-38 SAAAAIANGAW
+38 SAAAALANGAW
-49 NASLRGITYMMMPH
+49 NASLRGVTYMMMPH

-104 GRWMSD
+104 ARWMSD
-110 KAIATLE
+110 KAVEILE
-117 GLGADLPDEQDLV
+117 GLGAELPNSQDLV

-135 AAMVRV
+135 GAMVRV

-152 SDKTEPG
+152 SDKTEAG
-159 TPVGAANMSAL
+159 TPVGAANMSTL
-170 YDEALALLA
+170 YDEALALLG
-179 KAEPIAA
+179 
-186 RAKASFASGGTKE
+186 KASSIATG
-199 HHEDNALR
+199 DNAVK
-207 VLSLVARARHAKA
+207 VLSLVARTRHAKA

-238 ASEAAAAAALMGA
+238 ASEAAAAAAMMTA
-251 DWKWRMKFSSSTV
+251 DWKWRMNFSSSTV
-264 SNYMAN
+264 SNYMAG

-312 ASATEFRAGGGGT
+312 ATATEFRAGGGGT
-325 SWSPVTITSLREMHL
+325 SWTPVTITSLREMHL
-340 IIAESKKANGE
+340 IIAESKKAGGD
-351 DADCLTELNAL
+351 DAGCLAELNAL
-362 RAFDSLDPYPSGT
+362 RTFDSLDPYPSGT

-405 STVWDAVEKSA
+405 STVWDAVEKSP
-416 AGSFFPITISEIRAN
+416 AGSFFPITISEIRSN
-431 PNVNQ
+431 PNISQ

>member
-38 SAAAAIANGAW
+38 SAAAALANGAW
-49 NASLRGITYMMMPH
+49 NASLRGVTYMMMPH

-73 GSRDAWYQIDK
+73 GSRDAWYEIDRGK
-84 GGMTNVY
+84 MTNVY

-104 GRWMSD
+104 ARWMSD
-110 KAIATLE
+110 KAVSILE
-117 GLGADLPDEQDLV
+117 GLGADLPDNQDLV

-135 AAMVRV
+135 GAMVRV

-152 SDKTEPG
+152 SDKTEAG
-159 TPVGAANMSAL
+159 VPVGAANMSQL
-170 YDEALALLA
+170 YDEALALLG
-179 KAEPIAA
+179 
-186 RAKASFASGGTKE
+186 KASSIATGE
-199 HHEDNALR
+199 NAVK
-207 VLSLVARARHAKA
+207 VLSLVARTRHAKA

-238 ASEAAAAAALMGA
+238 ASEAAAAAALMSA
-251 DWKWRMKFSSSTV
+251 DWKWRMNFSSSTV
-264 SNYMAN
+264 SNYMAG

-312 ASATEFRAGGGGT
+312 AIATEFRAGGGGT
-325 SWSPVTITSLREMHL
+325 SWTPVTITSLREMHL
-340 IIAESKKANGE
+340 IIAESKKAGGD
-351 DADCLTELNAL
+351 DAGCLAELNAL
-362 RAFDSLDPYPSGT
+362 RTFDSLDPYPSGT

-405 STVWDAVEKSA
+405 STVWDAVEKSP
-416 AGSFFPITISEIRAN
+416 AGSFFPITISEIRSN
-431 PNVNQ
+431 PNISQ

>member
-38 SAAAAIANGAW
+38 SAAAALANGAW
-49 NASLRGITYMMMPH
+49 NASLRGVTYMMMPH

-104 GRWMSD
+104 ARWMSD
-110 KAIATLE
+110 KAVSILE
-117 GLGADLPDEQDLV
+117 GLGADLPNNQDLV

-135 AAMVRV
+135 GAMVRV

-152 SDKTEPG
+152 SDKTEAG
-159 TPVGAANMSAL
+159 TPVGAANMSQL
-170 YDEALALLA
+170 YDEALALLG
-179 KAEPIAA
+179 
-186 RAKASFASGGTKE
+186 KASSIATG
-199 HHEDNALR
+199 DNAVK

-238 ASEAAAAAALMGA
+238 ASEAAAAAAMMSA
-251 DWKWRMKFSSSTV
+251 DWKWRMNFSSSTV
-264 SNYMAN
+264 SNYMAG

-312 ASATEFRAGGGGT
+312 AIATEFRAGGGGT
-325 SWSPVTITSLREMHL
+325 SWTPVTITSLREMHL
-340 IIAESKKANGE
+340 IIAESKKAGGD
-351 DADCLTELNAL
+351 DAGCLAELNAL
-362 RAFDSLDPYPSGT
+362 RTFDSLDPYPSGT

-405 STVWDAVEKSA
+405 STVWDAVEKSP
-416 AGSFFPITISEIRAN
+416 AGSFFPITISEIRSN
-431 PNVNQ
+431 PNISQ

>member
-38 SAAAAIANGAW
+38 SAAAALANGAW
-49 NASLRGITYMMMPH
+49 NASLRGVTYMMMPH

-104 GRWMSD
+104 ARWMSD
-110 KAIATLE
+110 KAVEILE
-117 GLGADLPDEQDLV
+117 GLGADLPNNQDLV

-135 AAMVRV
+135 GAMVRV

-152 SDKTEPG
+152 SDKTEAG
-159 TPVGAANMSAL
+159 TPVGAANMSQL
-170 YDEALALLA
+170 YDEALALLG
-179 KAEPIAA
+179 
-186 RAKASFASGGTKE
+186 KASSIATG
-199 HHEDNALR
+199 DNAVK

-238 ASEAAAAAALMGA
+238 ASEAAAAAAMMSA
-251 DWKWRMKFSSSTV
+251 DWKWRMNFSSSTV
-264 SNYMAN
+264 SNYMAG

-312 ASATEFRAGGGGT
+312 ATATEFRAGGGGT
-325 SWSPVTITSLREMHL
+325 SWTPVAITSLREMHL
-340 IIAESKKANGE
+340 IIAESKKAGGD
-351 DADCLTELNAL
+351 DAGCLAELNAL
-362 RAFDSLDPYPSGT
+362 RTFDSLDPYPSGT

-405 STVWDAVEKSA
+405 STVWDAVEKSP
-416 AGSFFPITISEIRAN
+416 AGSFFPITISEIRSN
-431 PNVNQ
+431 PNISQ

>member
-38 SAAAAIANGAW
+38 SAAAALANGAW
-49 NASLRGITYMMMPH
+49 NASLRGVTYMMMPH

-104 GRWMSD
+104 ARWMSD
-110 KAIATLE
+110 KAVQILE
-117 GLGADLPDEQDLV
+117 GLGADLPNNQDLV

-135 AAMVRV
+135 GAMVRV

-152 SDKTEPG
+152 SDKTEAG
-159 TPVGAANMSAL
+159 IPVGAANMSQL
-170 YDEALALLA
+170 YDEALALLG
-179 KAEPIAA
+179 
-186 RAKASFASGGTKE
+186 KASSIATG
-199 HHEDNALR
+199 DNAVK
-207 VLSLVARARHAKA
+207 VLSLVARTRHAKA

-238 ASEAAAAAALMGA
+238 ASEAAAAAAMMTA
-251 DWKWRMKFSSSTV
+251 DWKWRMNFSSSTV
-264 SNYMAN
+264 SNYMAG

-312 ASATEFRAGGGGT
+312 ATATEFRAGGGGT
-325 SWSPVTITSLREMHL
+325 SWTPVTITSLREMHL
-340 IIAESKKANGE
+340 IIAESKKAGGD
-351 DADCLTELNAL
+351 DAGCLAELNAL
-362 RAFDSLDPYPSGT
+362 RTFDSLDPYPSGT

-405 STVWDAVEKSA
+405 STVWDAVEKSP
-416 AGSFFPITISEIRAN
+416 AGSFFPITISEIRSN
-431 PNVNQ
+431 PNISQ

>member
-9 SLLLGFTLIGC
+9 SLLLGFSLFSC
-20 DLDVDNPNSLLEG
+20 DLEVDNPNSLLEG

-38 SAAAAIANGAW
+38 SAAAALANGAW

-110 KAIATLE
+110 KAIAILE

-135 AAMVRV
+135 GAMVRV

-152 SDKTEPG
+152 SDKTEAG
-159 TPVGAANMSAL
+159 TPIGAANMSQL
-170 YDEALALLA
+170 YDEALALLTKA
-179 KAEPIAA
+179 KALAT
-186 RAKASFASGGTKE
+186 G
-199 HHEDNALR
+199 DNAVK
-207 VLSLVARARHAKA
+207 VLSLVARAEHAKA

-238 ASEAAAAAALMGA
+238 ASAAASAAALMGA
-251 DWKWRMKFSSSTV
+251 DWKWKMNFSSSTV
-264 SNYMAN
+264 SNYMSG

-307 DSRMT
+307 DSRMS
-312 ASATEFRAGGGGT
+312 ASAAEFRAGGGGT
-325 SWSPVTITSLREMHL
+325 QWAPVTITSLREMHL
-340 IIAESKKANGE
+340 IIAESKKAGGD
-351 DADCLTELNAL
+351 DAGCLAELNAL
-362 RAFDSLDPYPSGT
+362 RTFDSLDPYPSGT

-405 STVWDAVEKSA
+405 STVWDAVEKSP
-416 AGSFFPITISEIRAN
+416 AGSYFPITISEIRAN
-431 PNVNQ
+431 PNINQ

>member
-38 SAAAAIANGAW
+38 SAAAALANGAW

-110 KAIATLE
+110 KAIAILE
-117 GLGADLPDEQDLV
+117 GLGADLPNDQDLV

-152 SDKTEPG
+152 SDKTEAGSPI
-159 TPVGAANMSAL
+159 GAANMSQL
-170 YDEALALLA
+170 YDEALAILG
-179 KAEPIAA
+179 
-186 RAKASFASGGTKE
+186 KASSLATG
-199 HHEDNALR
+199 DNAVK
-207 VLSLVARARHAKA
+207 VLSLVARTRHAKA

-251 DWKWRMKFSSSTV
+251 DWKWRMNFSSSTV

-340 IIAESKKANGE
+340 IIAESKKASGD
-351 DADCLTELNAL
+351 DAGCLTELNAL
-362 RAFDSLDPYPSGT
+362 RAFDSLDPYPAGT

-431 PNVNQ
+431 PNINQ

>member
-38 SAAAAIANGAW
+38 SAAAALANGAW
-49 NASLRGITYMMMPH
+49 NASLRGVTYMMMPH

-104 GRWMSD
+104 ARWMSD
-110 KAIATLE
+110 KAVQILE
-117 GLGADLPDEQDLV
+117 GLGADLPNNQDLV

-135 AAMVRV
+135 GAMVRV

-152 SDKTEPG
+152 SDKTEAG
-159 TPVGAANMSAL
+159 VPVGAANMSQL
-170 YDEALALLA
+170 YDEALALLG
-179 KAEPIAA
+179 
-186 RAKASFASGGTKE
+186 KASSIATG
-199 HHEDNALR
+199 DNAVK
-207 VLSLVARARHAKA
+207 VLSLVARTRHAKA

-238 ASEAAAAAALMGA
+238 ASEAAAAAAMMTA
-251 DWKWRMKFSSSTV
+251 DWKWRMNFSSSTV
-264 SNYMAN
+264 SNYMAG

-312 ASATEFRAGGGGT
+312 AIATEFRAGGGGT
-325 SWSPVTITSLREMHL
+325 SWTPVTITSLREMHL
-340 IIAESKKANGE
+340 IIAESKKAGGD
-351 DADCLTELNAL
+351 DAGCLAELNAL
-362 RAFDSLDPYPSGT
+362 RTFDSLDPYPSGT

-405 STVWDAVEKSA
+405 STVWDAVEKSP
-416 AGSFFPITISEIRAN
+416 AGSFFPITISEIRSN
-431 PNVNQ
+431 PNISQ

>member
-38 SAAAAIANGAW
+38 SAAAALANGAW

-110 KAIATLE
+110 KAITILE
-117 GLGADLPDEQDLV
+117 GLGADLPNDQDLV

-152 SDKTEPG
+152 SDKTEAGSPI
-159 TPVGAANMSAL
+159 GAANMSQL
-170 YDEALALLA
+170 YDEALAILG
-179 KAEPIAA
+179 
-186 RAKASFASGGTKE
+186 KASSLATG
-199 HHEDNALR
+199 DNAVK
-207 VLSLVARARHAKA
+207 VLSLVARTRHAKA

-251 DWKWRMKFSSSTV
+251 DWKWRMNFSSSTV

-340 IIAESKKANGE
+340 IIAESKKASGD
-351 DADCLTELNAL
+351 DAGCLTELNAL
-362 RAFDSLDPYPSGT
+362 RAFDSLDPYPAGT

>member
-9 SLLLGFTLIGC
+9 SLLLGFSLFSC
-20 DLDVDNPNSLLEG
+20 DLEVDNPNSLLEG

-38 SAAAAIANGAW
+38 SAAAALANGAW

-110 KAIATLE
+110 KAIAILE

-135 AAMVRV
+135 GAMVRV

-159 TPVGAANMSAL
+159 MPVGAANMSQL
-170 YDEALALLA
+170 YDEALALLTKA
-179 KAEPIAA
+179 KALAT
-186 RAKASFASGGTKE
+186 G
-199 HHEDNALR
+199 DNAVK
-207 VLSLVARARHAKA
+207 VLSLVARAEHAKA

-238 ASEAAAAAALMGA
+238 ASAAASAAALMTA
-251 DWKWRMKFSSSTV
+251 DWKWKMKFTSSTV
-264 SNYMAN
+264 SNYMSG

-301 PVTGLP
+301 PVTGLL
-307 DSRMT
+307 DSRMS
-312 ASATEFRAGGGGT
+312 ASAAEFRAGGGGT
-325 SWSPVTITSLREMHL
+325 QWAPVTITSLREMHL
-340 IIAESKKANGE
+340 IIAESKKAGGD
-351 DADCLTELNAL
+351 DAGCLAELNAL
-362 RAFDSLDPYPSGT
+362 RTFDSLDPYPSGT

-405 STVWDAVEKSA
+405 STVWDAVEKSP
-416 AGSFFPITISEIRAN
+416 AGSYFPITISEIRAN
-431 PNVNQ
+431 PNISQ